1 MNYPR
6 FFRRYRMVC
15 EAITNVA
22 MIGTA
27 LLAGYLIL
35 WARL

>member
-1 MNYPR
+1 MIHPR
-6 FFRRYRMVC
+6 FFRCYRVAC